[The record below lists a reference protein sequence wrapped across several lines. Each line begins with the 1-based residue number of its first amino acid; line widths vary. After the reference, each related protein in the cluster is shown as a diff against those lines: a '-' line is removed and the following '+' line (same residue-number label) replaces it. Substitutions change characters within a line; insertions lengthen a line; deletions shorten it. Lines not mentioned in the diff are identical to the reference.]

1 MATAIFGKLAPV
13 FQADAVVTRRDV
25 TVRNAYVARMVE
37 VYSVAIPYFQVVQK
51 LNTINHSSVTSD
63 KMHRP
68 ISPFFDGDITNGE
81 VSYVDKRQH
90 MRSRIERRDGSQIV
104 TVREFTA
111 HEANA
116 IAMDCALTRDG

>member
-1 MATAIFGKLAPV
+1 
-13 FQADAVVTRRDV
+13 
-25 TVRNAYVARMVE
+25 MVE
-37 VYSVAIPYFQVVQK
+37 VYSVAVPYFQVIQK
-51 LNTINHSSVTSD
+51 LNTINHGSVTSD

-81 VSYVDKRQH
+81 VSYVDKRQY
-90 MRSRIERRDGSQIV
+90 MGSWIERRDGLQIV
-104 TVREFTA
+104 TVREFAA